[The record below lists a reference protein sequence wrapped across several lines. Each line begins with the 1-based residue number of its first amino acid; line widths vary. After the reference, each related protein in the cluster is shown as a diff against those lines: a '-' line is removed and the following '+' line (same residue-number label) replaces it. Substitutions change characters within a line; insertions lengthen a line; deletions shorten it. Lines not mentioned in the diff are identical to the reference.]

1 MRSENKNFLL
11 NVVYQGL
18 TLVFPL
24 VTVPYISRVLGVDN
38 VGIYSYTYSIAYM
51 FMLGGMLGINNY
63 GTRSSARVRDDR
75 AATSAEFASIYCL
88 QVGLNLVAVC
98 GYAIYVVVFGAAYRT
113 IALVQLVHVL
123 SICFDVNWFYFGLEQ
138 FKVTIARNLV
148 VKVLSLLLIFICVR
162 SARDLWVYA
171 LIMAGSTL
179 VSQLYLFALL
189 PRRIDPRRPP
199 ARAVLSHLRGVAAL
213 FVPVLAFAIYR
224 VMDKTMI
231 GALASVTE
239 LGLFENAEKIIN
251 IPVAVITALGVVMLP
266 RMAHIL
272 ADPGSD
278 YRRTIRESMNLA
290 LMLGAS
296 MGVGLVVVA
305 DDAAVVLFGPAF
317 AGSGLIIRLLAL
329 TVVASAWSNVVRTQY
344 LIPRGRDGVY
354 IASTIGAAGLN
365 LGLNLLLIG
374 RLGAV
379 GACIGTIAAE
389 YFIMVYQSLATRRD
403 LEGRRY
409 AAMLARHLLLAAL
422 MAVAAVA
429 AGRLAAS
436 PAARLAASSGAYA
449 AAFLL
454 IHGRYLVRDFLGLR
468 S

>member
-1 MRSENKNFLL
+1 MKSENKNFLL

-63 GTRSSARVRDDR
+63 GTRSIARVRDDR

-88 QVGLNLVAVC
+88 QVVLNLIAVG
-98 GYAIYVVVFGAAYRT
+98 GYAVYVVVFGAAYRT
-113 IALVQLVHVL
+113 IALVQLIHVL

-148 VKVLSLLLIFICVR
+148 VKVLSLLLIFVCVR
-162 SARDLWVYA
+162 SAGDLWVYA

-199 ARAVLSHLRGVAAL
+199 ARAVLSHLRGVTAL
-213 FVPVLAFAIYR
+213 FVPVLAFAVYR

-231 GALASVTE
+231 GALSSVTE
-239 LGLFENAEKIIN
+239 LGFFENAEKIIN

-278 YRRTIRESMNLA
+278 YQGTIRESMNLA
-290 LMLGAS
+290 LMLGTS

-317 AGSGLIIRLLAL
+317 ARSGLILRLLAL
-329 TVVASAWSNVVRTQY
+329 TVVASAWANVVRTQY
-344 LIPRGRDGVY
+344 LIPRSRDAVY

-389 YFIMVYQSLATRRD
+389 YFIMIYQSVATRRD
-403 LEGRRY
+403 LD
-409 AAMLARHLLLAAL
+409 MLARHLLLAAV
-422 MAVAAVA
+422 MAAAALA

-436 PAARLAASSGAYA
+436 PASRLAVSSGAYA

-468 S
+468 P

>member
-1 MRSENKNFLL
+1 MKSENKNFLL

-63 GTRSSARVRDDR
+63 GTRSIARVRDDR

-88 QVGLNLVAVC
+88 QVVLNLVAVG
-98 GYAIYVVVFGAAYRT
+98 GYAVYVVVFGAAYRT
-113 IALVQLVHVL
+113 IALVQLIHVL

-148 VKVLSLLLIFICVR
+148 VKVLSLLLIFVCVR
-162 SARDLWVYA
+162 SAGDLWVYA

-199 ARAVLSHLRGVAAL
+199 ARAVLSHLRGVTAL
-213 FVPVLAFAIYR
+213 FVPVLAFAVYR

-231 GALASVTE
+231 GALSSVTE
-239 LGLFENAEKIIN
+239 LGFFENAEKIIN

-278 YRRTIRESMNLA
+278 YQGTIRESMNLA
-290 LMLGAS
+290 LMLGTS

-317 AGSGLIIRLLAL
+317 ARSGLILRLLAL
-329 TVVASAWSNVVRTQY
+329 TVVASAWANVVRTQY
-344 LIPRGRDGVY
+344 LIPRSRDAVY

-389 YFIMVYQSLATRRD
+389 YFIMVYQSLDRKS
-403 LEGRRY
+403 
-409 AAMLARHLLLAAL
+409 
-422 MAVAAVA
+422 VV
-429 AGRLAAS
+429 
-436 PAARLAASSGAYA
+436 
-449 AAFLL
+449 
-454 IHGRYLVRDFLGLR
+454 
-468 S
+468 

>member
-1 MRSENKNFLL
+1 MKSENKNFLL

-63 GTRSSARVRDDR
+63 GTRSIARVRDDR

-88 QVGLNLVAVC
+88 QVVLNLVAVG
-98 GYAIYVVVFGAAYRT
+98 GYAVYVVVFGAAYRT
-113 IALVQLVHVL
+113 IALVQLIHVL

-148 VKVLSLLLIFICVR
+148 VKVLSLLLIFVCVR
-162 SARDLWVYA
+162 SAGDLWVYA

-199 ARAVLSHLRGVAAL
+199 ARAVLSHLRGVTAL
-213 FVPVLAFAIYR
+213 FVPVLAFAVYR

-231 GALASVTE
+231 GALSSVTE
-239 LGLFENAEKIIN
+239 LGFFENAEKIIN

-278 YRRTIRESMNLA
+278 YQGTIRESMNLA
-290 LMLGAS
+290 LMLGTS

-317 AGSGLIIRLLAL
+317 ARSGLILRLLAL
-329 TVVASAWSNVVRTQY
+329 TVVASAWANVVRTQY
-344 LIPRGRDGVY
+344 LIPRSRDAVY

-379 GACIGTIAAE
+379 GACIGTIAAVRL
-389 YFIMVYQSLATRRD
+389 ISQTP
-403 LEGRRY
+403 
-409 AAMLARHLLLAAL
+409 
-422 MAVAAVA
+422 
-429 AGRLAAS
+429 GRLS
-436 PAARLAASSGAYA
+436 HRCTQ
-449 AAFLL
+449 
-454 IHGRYLVRDFLGLR
+454 
-468 S
+468 

>member
-1 MRSENKNFLL
+1 M
-11 NVVYQGL
+11 
-18 TLVFPL
+18 
-24 VTVPYISRVLGVDN
+24 
-38 VGIYSYTYSIAYM
+38 
-51 FMLGGMLGINNY
+51 
-63 GTRSSARVRDDR
+63 
-75 AATSAEFASIYCL
+75 
-88 QVGLNLVAVC
+88 
-98 GYAIYVVVFGAAYRT
+98 
-113 IALVQLVHVL
+113 L

-148 VKVLSLLLIFICVR
+148 VKVLSLLLIFVCVR
-162 SARDLWVYA
+162 SAGDLWVYA

-199 ARAVLSHLRGVAAL
+199 ARAVLSHLRGVTAL
-213 FVPVLAFAIYR
+213 FVPVLAFAVYR

-231 GALASVTE
+231 GALSSVTE
-239 LGLFENAEKIIN
+239 LGFFENAEKIIN

-278 YRRTIRESMNLA
+278 YQGTIRESMNLA
-290 LMLGAS
+290 LMLGMS
-296 MGVGLVVVA
+296 MGVGRVVVA

-317 AGSGLIIRLLAL
+317 ARSGLILRLLAL
-329 TVVASAWSNVVRTQY
+329 TVVASAWANVVRTQY
-344 LIPRGRDGVY
+344 LIPRSRDAVY

-389 YFIMVYQSLATRRD
+389 YFIMIYQSVATRRD
-403 LEGRRY
+403 LETRRY
-409 AAMLARHLLLAAL
+409 LGMLARHLLLAAV
-422 MAVAAVA
+422 MAAAALA

-436 PAARLAASSGAYA
+436 PASRLAVSSGAYA

-468 S
+468 P

>member
-1 MRSENKNFLL
+1 
-11 NVVYQGL
+11 
-18 TLVFPL
+18 
-24 VTVPYISRVLGVDN
+24 
-38 VGIYSYTYSIAYM
+38 
-51 FMLGGMLGINNY
+51 
-63 GTRSSARVRDDR
+63 
-75 AATSAEFASIYCL
+75 
-88 QVGLNLVAVC
+88 
-98 GYAIYVVVFGAAYRT
+98 
-113 IALVQLVHVL
+113 
-123 SICFDVNWFYFGLEQ
+123 
-138 FKVTIARNLV
+138 
-148 VKVLSLLLIFICVR
+148 
-162 SARDLWVYA
+162 
-171 LIMAGSTL
+171 
-179 VSQLYLFALL
+179 
-189 PRRIDPRRPP
+189 
-199 ARAVLSHLRGVAAL
+199 
-213 FVPVLAFAIYR
+213 
-224 VMDKTMI
+224 
-231 GALASVTE
+231 
-239 LGLFENAEKIIN
+239 
-251 IPVAVITALGVVMLP
+251 MLP

-278 YRRTIRESMNLA
+278 YPRTIRESMNLA

-409 AAMLARHLLLAAL
+409 AAERAHMRDGGLYIPSAREV
-422 MAVAAVA
+422 M
-429 AGRLAAS
+429 GEG
-436 PAARLAASSGAYA
+436 P
-449 AAFLL
+449 
-454 IHGRYLVRDFLGLR
+454 LV
-468 S
+468 

>member
-1 MRSENKNFLL
+1 
-11 NVVYQGL
+11 
-18 TLVFPL
+18 
-24 VTVPYISRVLGVDN
+24 
-38 VGIYSYTYSIAYM
+38 
-51 FMLGGMLGINNY
+51 
-63 GTRSSARVRDDR
+63 
-75 AATSAEFASIYCL
+75 
-88 QVGLNLVAVC
+88 
-98 GYAIYVVVFGAAYRT
+98 
-113 IALVQLVHVL
+113 
-123 SICFDVNWFYFGLEQ
+123 
-138 FKVTIARNLV
+138 
-148 VKVLSLLLIFICVR
+148 
-162 SARDLWVYA
+162 
-171 LIMAGSTL
+171 
-179 VSQLYLFALL
+179 
-189 PRRIDPRRPP
+189 
-199 ARAVLSHLRGVAAL
+199 VAAL

-365 LGLNLLLIG
+365 LGLNLLLIEQSSQEPLANPPHDSCKITLTHPSHG
-374 RLGAV
+374 IMGKLSLWQH
-379 GACIGTIAAE
+379 IPAE
-389 YFIMVYQSLATRRD
+389 GIYPLKA
-403 LEGRRY
+403 
-409 AAMLARHLLLAAL
+409 
-422 MAVAAVA
+422 
-429 AGRLAAS
+429 
-436 PAARLAASSGAYA
+436 PK
-449 AAFLL
+449 
-454 IHGRYLVRDFLGLR
+454 
-468 S
+468 

>member
-1 MRSENKNFLL
+1 MKSENKNFLL

-63 GTRSSARVRDDR
+63 GTRSIARVRDDR

-88 QVGLNLVAVC
+88 QVVLNLIAVG
-98 GYAIYVVVFGAAYRT
+98 GYAVYVVVFGAAYRT
-113 IALVQLVHVL
+113 IALVQLIHVL

-148 VKVLSLLLIFICVR
+148 VKVLSLLLIFVCVR
-162 SARDLWVYA
+162 SAGDLWVYA

-199 ARAVLSHLRGVAAL
+199 ARAVLSHLRGVTAL
-213 FVPVLAFAIYR
+213 FVPVLAFAVYR

-231 GALASVTE
+231 GALSSVTE
-239 LGLFENAEKIIN
+239 LGFFENAEKIIN

-278 YRRTIRESMNLA
+278 YQGTIRESMNLA
-290 LMLGAS
+290 LMLGTS

-317 AGSGLIIRLLAL
+317 ARSGLILRLLAL
-329 TVVASAWSNVVRTQY
+329 TVVASAWANVVRTQY
-344 LIPRGRDGVY
+344 LIPRSRDAVY
-354 IASTIGAAGLN
+354 ITSTIGAAGLN

-389 YFIMVYQSLATRRD
+389 YFIMIYQSVATRRD
-403 LEGRRY
+403 LETRRY
-409 AAMLARHLLLAAL
+409 LGMLARHLLLAA
-422 MAVAAVA
+422 AALA

-436 PAARLAASSGAYA
+436 PASRLAVSSGAYA

-468 S
+468 P

>member
-1 MRSENKNFLL
+1 M
-11 NVVYQGL
+11 
-18 TLVFPL
+18 
-24 VTVPYISRVLGVDN
+24 
-38 VGIYSYTYSIAYM
+38 
-51 FMLGGMLGINNY
+51 
-63 GTRSSARVRDDR
+63 
-75 AATSAEFASIYCL
+75 
-88 QVGLNLVAVC
+88 
-98 GYAIYVVVFGAAYRT
+98 
-113 IALVQLVHVL
+113 
-123 SICFDVNWFYFGLEQ
+123 
-138 FKVTIARNLV
+138 
-148 VKVLSLLLIFICVR
+148 
-162 SARDLWVYA
+162 
-171 LIMAGSTL
+171 
-179 VSQLYLFALL
+179 
-189 PRRIDPRRPP
+189 
-199 ARAVLSHLRGVAAL
+199 AAL

-389 YFIMVYQSLATRRD
+389 YFIRF
-403 LEGRRY
+403 EPG
-409 AAMLARHLLLAAL
+409 
-422 MAVAAVA
+422 
-429 AGRLAAS
+429 
-436 PAARLAASSGAYA
+436 P
-449 AAFLL
+449 
-454 IHGRYLVRDFLGLR
+454 FLGELQQVGIPAR
-468 S
+468 IDKE